1 MIVKVSKFRSAGH
14 SRHIRK
20 HFSLLLASI
29 LHELVTNV
37 KSESMKAHMY
47 TVFITCEIIW
57 NNMRLYVCKRRLQNE
72 DRPKLTVLVMSK

>member
-1 MIVKVSKFRSAGH
+1 MIAKVFKFRSTGH

-20 HFSLLLASI
+20 FFSLLLASI

-47 TVFITCEIIW
+47 RLHVKLYGIICVY
-57 NNMRLYVCKRRLQNE
+57 MFAREDYKMQIDQN
-72 DRPKLTVLVMSK
+72 